1 MPDNQEVFLSNTPKV
16 FKNTKLNS
24 ADFKDFNHNDYQVFL
39 HLLSKVGGVDSEGHY
54 LQAKQLEKKYTL
66 TAQEFSSVFNV
77 KIQHAYQLLH
87 RAISRLM
94 KTSVFIERGTNSQIW
109 QINICA
115 TACYNQKMGSI
126 TIEFTD
132 QVMPYIQQ
140 AKERFVLYNL
150 KEISQ
155 FKSIYSTRLYE
166 ILQEFKDTGWMVRS
180 VEQLRSIFA
189 TGKKLRAY
197 KDFKARTFDHAC
209 KEINKHYKMN
219 LQYEE
224 IKEGRKVAAI
234 KFTFKKTKIIPVKS
248 KTGKQKNF
256 YIKPE
261 QNILPIKPK
270 ASTKQQHKTSA
281 KKINETLSDDSQDH
295 LSKKKETG
303 FFSSFFSRFKK

>member
-1 MPDNQEVFLSNTPKV
+1 MPDNQEIFLSKTPKV
-16 FKNTKLNS
+16 FKNTQLNA

-39 HLLSKVGGVDSEGHY
+39 HLLSKVGGVDNEGKY
-54 LQAKQLEKKYTL
+54 LQAHQLEKKHTL
-66 TAQEFSSVFNV
+66 TAQEFSNVFNV
-77 KIQHAYQLLH
+77 KIQHSYQLLH

-94 KTSVFIERGTNSQIW
+94 KTSVFVEKMNAGQIW

-150 KEISQ
+150 KEISN

-180 VEQLRSIFA
+180 VEQLRSAFA
-189 TGKKLRAY
+189 TGKKLSAY
-197 KDFKARTFDHAC
+197 KDFKKFTFDHAC
-209 KEINKHYKMN
+209 REINQHYKMN

-224 IKEGRKVAAI
+224 IKEGRKVVAI
-234 KFTFKKTKIIPVKS
+234 KFTFKKTKIIPIKS

-261 QNILPIKPK
+261 QNIIPKKPK
-270 ASTKQQHKTSA
+270 PSNKQKQKTSSQ
-281 KKINETLSDDSQDH
+281 KINETLSDAPQDH
-295 LSKKKETG
+295 LSNKKEPG
-303 FFSSFFSRFKK
+303 VFSSFFSRFKK